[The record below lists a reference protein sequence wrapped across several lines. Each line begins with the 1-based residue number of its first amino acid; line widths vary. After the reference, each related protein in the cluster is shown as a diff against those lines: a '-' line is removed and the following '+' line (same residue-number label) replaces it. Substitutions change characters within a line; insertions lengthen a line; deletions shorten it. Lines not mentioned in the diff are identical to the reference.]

1 MGRWGAGNFDDD
13 IARDFLNDIIARSER
28 FIERILAGDY
38 PEEARGLSSLEDA
51 GECCLVPT
59 VEVIIAL
66 HERLGSE
73 YLPNPETVARWSR
86 DYLDR
91 LEQIL
96 KETDPSVLA
105 WYREERRPVIVDTFN
120 RLLILS
126 EKIWTD
132 DGDLIGKS
140 QA

>member
-13 IARDFLNDIIARSER
+13 LARDFLNDIVARSER
-28 FIERILAGDY
+28 FIERVLAGDY
-38 PEEARGLSSLEDA
+38 PEEAMGLSCLQDA

-73 YLPNPETVARWSR
+73 YLPKPETVARWSR

-91 LEQIL
+91 LEQAL
-96 KETDPSVLA
+96 RKSDPNVLT
-105 WYREERRPVIVDTFN
+105 WYWEERRPVLADTFN
-120 RLLILS
+120 RLLRLS
-126 EKIWTD
+126 EENWKD
-132 DGDLIGKS
+132 DGDLIGTS
-140 QA
+140 QV

>member
-1 MGRWGAGNFDDD
+1 MGRWGPGNFDDD

-28 FIERILAGDY
+28 FIERVLAGDY
-38 PEEARGLSSLEDA
+38 PKEAMGLTSLVDA

-73 YLPNPETVARWSR
+73 YLPEPETVARWSR

-91 LEQIL
+91 LEQAL
-96 KETDPSVLA
+96 QETDPKVLA

-120 RLLILS
+120 RLLRLAK
-126 EKIWTD
+126 ENWKD
-132 DGDLIGKS
+132 DGDVVGTS
-140 QA
+140 QV